1 MTMRIENVQMI
12 SRSRQ
17 NHSALWLANNM
28 DSAPFGSAKKAYYGQ
43 IERFENEFTLEQAE
57 ELFAE
62 ACRSE

>member
-1 MTMRIENVQMI
+1 
-12 SRSRQ
+12 
-17 NHSALWLANNM
+17 M
-28 DSAPFGSAKKAYYGQ
+28 DSVPLGSAKKAYYES